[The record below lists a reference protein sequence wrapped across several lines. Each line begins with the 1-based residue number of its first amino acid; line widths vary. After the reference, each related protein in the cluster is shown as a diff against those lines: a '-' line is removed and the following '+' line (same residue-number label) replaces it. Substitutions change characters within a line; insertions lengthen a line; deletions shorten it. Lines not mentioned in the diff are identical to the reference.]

1 MEILNAAWVAEIYR
15 LVKARIS
22 SMDNSLAKG
31 KEDPSRNLKET
42 ESEYI
47 WNNHMGTPKY
57 YSKPGLAGLKEFV
70 NMYDNGLLKDPEW
83 ENRITNDMWREIALA
98 MYYCD
103 VKMVCAG
110 ISFPDARDYVFRKML
125 A

>member
-15 LVKARIS
+15 LSKARIAA
-22 SMDNSLAKG
+22 MDNSLEQG
-31 KEDPSRNLKET
+31 KTDPSRHLTET
-42 ESEYI
+42 DEEYI
-47 WNNHMGTPKY
+47 WNNHMGTPKH
-57 YSKPGLAGLKEFV
+57 YSKSGINGLKEFV
-70 NMYDNGLLKDPEW
+70 KAYDNGLLKDANW
-83 ENRITNDMWREIALA
+83 EETISKVVWREMALS

-125 A
+125 